1 MLQRDG
7 VLVGNYSN
15 RAVNIFGVT
24 DPAEVKLHV
33 DGSSDKCSKGEDID
47 FLFTG
52 FAIFGQVACV
62 HTRTYYTH
70 THTHARTHYIICILH
85 MNTRVTH

>member
-1 MLQRDG
+1 MSTLIEQST
-7 VLVGNYSN
+7 YS
-15 RAVNIFGVT
+15 VYT

-52 FAIFGQVACV
+52 FAIFGQVACM
-62 HTRTYYTH
+62 YTH
-70 THTHARTHYIICILH
+70 THTHTH
-85 MNTRVTH
+85 